1 MKKTYFT
8 LAAIAV
14 FAFAACNGK
23 SGENAGDT
31 TKKDSAAAPAAA
43 PAQVD
48 TTKKDTG
55 AAAAPAAPAAAAPA
69 AAPAH

>member
-1 MKKTYFT
+1 MKKAYFT

-23 SGENAGDT
+23 SGEANADS

-43 PAQVD
+43 AAPAQED
-48 TTKKDTG
+48 TTKKDST
-55 AAAAPAAPAAAAPA
+55 AAPA
-69 AAPAH
+69 AAPAATPAH

>member
-23 SGENAGDT
+23 SGEANADSTKKDSTPAAAPAPAPVDT
-31 TKKDSAAAPAAA
+31 TKHDSAAAPAAT
-43 PAQVD
+43 P
-48 TTKKDTG
+48 
-55 AAAAPAAPAAAAPA
+55 AAAPA
-69 AAPAH
+69 AAH

>member
-1 MKKTYFT
+1 MKKAYFT

-23 SGENAGDT
+23 SGEANGDT

-43 PAQVD
+43 AAPAQED
-48 TTKKDTG
+48 TTKKDST
-55 AAAAPAAPAAAAPA
+55 AAPAPAAAPA
-69 AAPAH
+69 AAH